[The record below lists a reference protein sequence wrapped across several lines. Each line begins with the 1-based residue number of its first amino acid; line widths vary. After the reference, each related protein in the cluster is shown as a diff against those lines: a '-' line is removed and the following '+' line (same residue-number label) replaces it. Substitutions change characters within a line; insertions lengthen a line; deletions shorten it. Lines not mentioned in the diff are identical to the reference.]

1 MKDVDDAATLAKGWF
16 RDRPGLLP
24 RSVNEALRAAA
35 EACDD
40 DEAFATSAR
49 ELLDGVPVVRDLLSS
64 LHAVARREADNA
76 MTPENLAIC
85 WAPNVFVL
93 DPDSAASVADLQ
105 PAIRLTARLVGVGDR
120 LA

>member
-1 MKDVDDAATLAKGWF
+1 MRRYGP
-16 RDRPGLLP
+16 RP
-24 RSVNEALRAAA
+24 RRR
-35 EACDD
+35 D

-49 ELLDGVPVVRDLLSS
+49 ELLDGVPVVRDLLIL

-93 DPDSAASVADLQ
+93 DPDSCFGRRPATGHSINSAARRRRG
-105 PAIRLTARLVGVGDR
+105 PAGLVKYV
-120 LA
+120 